1 MSGFNWTC
9 PHCGRDV
16 TITDDSFSSDLH
28 TLRIANAVGRHT
40 LMSVFIVCPNRE
52 CRKYT
57 LACSLFESH
66 RNSDE
71 KLDRKIRSWNLVP
84 PSTAKIFPPCVPA
97 WVLDDYREACLIRDL
112 SPRASAALSRRCLQ
126 RMIRDFW
133 QVTPGFLNDEI
144 QAIFERV
151 EPVVRA
157 AIDAVRQAG
166 NISAHMEQGADVIVD
181 VEPREA
187 ELLIGLTE
195 TLIREWYVVRKQR
208 EDSLASIQALAEA
221 RNREQKRDQAK

>member
-16 TITDDSFSSDLH
+16 TIVDESFSSDLH
-28 TLRIANAVGRHT
+28 TLRIANSVGRHT

-66 RNSDE
+66 RDDDE
-71 KLDRKIRSWNLVP
+71 KLDRKIRSWTLVP
-84 PSTAKIFPPCVPA
+84 LSTAKVFPPYVPA
-97 WVLDDYREACLIRDL
+97 WVLDDYREACLIKDL

-133 QVTPGFLNDEI
+133 QVTPGHLNDEI
-144 QAIFERV
+144 QAILEQV
-151 EPVVRA
+151 EPLVRNAIDVVRK
-157 AIDAVRQAG
+157 AG
-166 NISAHMEQGADVIVD
+166 NISAHMEQGVDVIVD

-195 TLIREWYVVRKQR
+195 TLIREWYVARKQR
-208 EDSLASIQALAEA
+208 EDSLAIIQALAEA
-221 RNREQKRDQAK
+221 GNQKQKADRAR